1 MKNLIII
8 GARGFG
14 REVYDLATQCDG
26 FNKEYTIKGFLD
38 DKKDALDAFV
48 NYPPILSSVESYTI
62 SKKDVFICALGDVR
76 QKEKYIDLI
85 AQKGGSFINLI
96 HPTAIINSN
105 CILGKGLI
113 ILSRVNISN
122 DCHLKD
128 FITIQPFS
136 AIGHDSHIGSYCH
149 LNAYS
154 FMGGYSVL
162 ESNVT
167 LHSKATILPNKK
179 VGYGST
185 VGAMSLV
192 IRNVKPNTTVFGSP
206 AKKL

>member
-14 REVYDLATQCDG
+14 REVFDLAKQCEG
-26 FNKEYTIKGFLD
+26 FSKDYTIKGFLD
-38 DKKDALDAFV
+38 DKKDALDKFA

-62 SKKDVFICALGDVR
+62 KKEDVFICALGDVKW
-76 QKEKYIDLI
+76 KEKYVDIIL
-85 AQKGGSFINLI
+85 QKGGSFINLI

-122 DCHLKD
+122 DCHLDD
-128 FITIQPFS
+128 FISIQPFS
-136 AIGHDSHIGSYCH
+136 AIGHDVRIGSYCH

-154 FMGGYSVL
+154 FMGGYSIL
-162 ESNVT
+162 ESKVT
-167 LHSKATILPNKK
+167 LHTKATILPNKK
-179 VGYGST
+179 VGHGST

-192 IRNVKPNTTVFGSP
+192 IKNVKPNVTVFGSP